1 MDSYEKISEKIQ
13 EYENEFKQ
21 EIIVYTPTPG
31 KFLHIDYND
40 MYSDKGVCQ
49 KCYKIYT
56 LILEFLRNIN
66 ECTAEFKNL
75 IKAKKFLIKGENL
88 QINNYDDKSGNEN
101 NLIIQEEL
109 GKTSIKKF
117 LGLKILKLRMEELK
131 RYQKK
136 EKFQLV
142 RNIFSQKKE
151 LNKTFNYNIHVNLR
165 LLLSNLLAEKTNNQ
179 FFNLL
184 FDEILSDEDSILKHL
199 DLKKPKFNLEKTN
212 LKDLRLQ
219 MGISSLQYNLKL
231 LNNKNS
237 KNTKEKNSLVE
248 KVLLT
253 QKEIQNNQIL
263 KNFRQQMSQVDK
275 NLFQEYDLL
284 NNKYDENIKKNRR
297 KK

>member
-1 MDSYEKISEKIQ
+1 
-13 EYENEFKQ
+13 
-21 EIIVYTPTPG
+21 
-31 KFLHIDYND
+31 

-56 LILEFLRNIN
+56 LILEFLNNID

-88 QINNYDDKSGNEN
+88 QINNYDEKSGNEN

-117 LGLKILKLRMEELK
+117 LGIKILKLRMDELK
-131 RYQKK
+131 KYQKK

-142 RNIFSQKKE
+142 RNIYTQKKE

-165 LLLSNLLAEKTNNQ
+165 LLLSYLLAEKTNNQ

-199 DLKKPKFNLEKTN
+199 DLKKPKFNFEKTN

-219 MGISSLQYNLKL
+219 MGISSLQYNTK
-231 LNNKNS
+231 LNNKSKILTKRNS
-237 KNTKEKNSLVE
+237 VMEKM
-248 KVLLT
+248 LLT
-253 QKEIQNNQIL
+253 EKEIQTNQIL
-263 KNFRQQMSQVDK
+263 KNYRQQMCQVDK
-275 NLFQEYDLL
+275 NLFHEYDLL
-284 NNKYDENIKKNRR
+284 NSTYDENDNIKKMEEKIKLKYMNIIEQLLEQR
-297 KK
+297 